1 MATKG
6 IGRPLTILLQA
17 DTTGLGRGL
26 SDAQTKLQKFGGQ
39 LEQLSR
45 KATLVFAGVAAA
57 GYSVVNAASDL
68 NESISKSNVV
78 FGSSAKAIEAWSK
91 TAAQSLGLSQTA
103 ALEAASNFAILGT
116 SAGLTGAD
124 LAGFST
130 DLTGLA
136 ADLAS
141 FNNTSVDEAITALA
155 AGLRGE
161 SEPLRKYGVLLDAA
175 TVEAKALEMNIGKTS
190 KEITNQDK
198 VLARNALILEATT
211 LQQGDFAR
219 TADGAANQQRIL
231 AAEVENSRAAI
242 GEGLLPAYKDLLAVL
257 VNVADWAGKNSTT
270 VRNLGVAVGVLSAA
284 VIGLNIA
291 FKVATISVQAFTIVA
306 AALRL
311 GYLTLAAATGSA
323 AAAQALAELTYKN
336 SRVAAILYTIALAA
350 QNVVTI
356 ALTGGVKAL
365 TIALLSNPFTAV
377 AVAAAALVTVLYK
390 LYNNAKA
397 VREESEALA
406 GALTATQKETEADV
420 KSAKRHV
427 DARRGQTKATNDL
440 TVATDTGAGASK
452 KATKAAEAEA
462 RAAEAA
468 AKAKEE
474 QEKRLRTFTTELQ
487 RVQGELNATKTAQE
501 NYAQSVKDSIT
512 NLVDFQD
519 AFADKGEGSFIDSLR
534 KQADAAQNF
543 GGKITQLLGAGLNR
557 TSIDNILQA
566 GADVGS
572 QIADEILAGG
582 AGTITEI
589 NDLVAAVEGSAAS
602 LAEATSAKW
611 FDAGV
616 AQGQAM
622 VDGIIAAAAAVGLAF
637 VDGQLVIPAAITAT
651 ATITEGPA
659 KKAKKKPKKK
669 RAMGGPVFAG
679 ETYLV
684 GEQGPEVFTAQ
695 QNGTILRNGSMG
707 GVNITI
713 NGAVDPEGTRRQLEK
728 LFQSSSRRTG
738 AVNFSGA
745 VL

>member
-1 MATKG
+1 M
-6 IGRPLTILLQA
+6 
-17 DTTGLGRGL
+17 
-26 SDAQTKLQKFGGQ
+26 
-39 LEQLSR
+39 
-45 KATLVFAGVAAA
+45 
-57 GYSVVNAASDL
+57 
-68 NESISKSNVV
+68 
-78 FGSSAKAIEAWSK
+78 
-91 TAAQSLGLSQTA
+91 
-103 ALEAASNFAILGT
+103 
-116 SAGLTGAD
+116 
-124 LAGFST
+124 
-130 DLTGLA
+130 
-136 ADLAS
+136 
-141 FNNTSVDEAITALA
+141 
-155 AGLRGE
+155 
-161 SEPLRKYGVLLDAA
+161 
-175 TVEAKALEMNIGKTS
+175 
-190 KEITNQDK
+190 
-198 VLARNALILEATT
+198 
-211 LQQGDFAR
+211 
-219 TADGAANQQRIL
+219 
-231 AAEVENSRAAI
+231 
-242 GEGLLPAYKDLLAVL
+242 
-257 VNVADWAGKNSTT
+257 
-270 VRNLGVAVGVLSAA
+270 
-284 VIGLNIA
+284 
-291 FKVATISVQAFTIVA
+291 
-306 AALRL
+306 
-311 GYLTLAAATGSA
+311 
-323 AAAQALAELTYKN
+323 
-336 SRVAAILYTIALAA
+336 AA

-377 AVAAAALVTVLYK
+377 AAAAAILVGVLYK
-390 LYNNAKA
+390 LYQNTKA
-397 VREESEALA
+397 VREESEAVSKA
-406 GALTATQKETEADV
+406 IGDTRKETEADV
-420 KSAKRHV
+420 LSAKRHV
-427 DARRGQTKATNDL
+427 KARIGQTKATNDL
-440 TVATDTGAGASK
+440 TLATDTGSGASK
-452 KATKAAEAEA
+452 KATKAALAEA
-462 RAAEAA
+462 AAAEAA

-474 QEKRLRTFTTELQ
+474 QEKRLRTFSTELQ
-487 RVQGELNATKTAQE
+487 RVQGELEATKSAQQ

-512 NLVDFQD
+512 SLVDFQD

-534 KQADAAQNF
+534 KQADAARNF

-566 GADVGS
+566 GSDVGS

-728 LFQSSSRRTG
+728 LFQSSARRTG
-738 AVNFSGA
+738 AVNFQGS

>member
-26 SDAQTKLQKFGGQ
+26 ADAQTKLQKFGGQ

-45 KATLVFAGVAAA
+45 KATIVFAGVAAA
-57 GYSVVNAASDL
+57 GYKVVQSASDL
-68 NESISKSNVV
+68 NESISKSNVI
-78 FGSSAKAIEAWSK
+78 FGSSAQAIQDWAA
-91 TAAQSLGLSQTA
+91 TADQALGLSQRQ
-103 ALEAASNFAILGT
+103 ALETASTFAILAQ
-116 SAGLTGAD
+116 SAGLTGAEVNT
-124 LAGFST
+124 FSKDFT
-130 DLTGLA
+130 ALA
-136 ADLAS
+136 ADIAS
-141 FNNTSVDEAITALA
+141 FNNTTVDEAITALG

-161 SEPLRKYGVLLDAA
+161 SEPLRRYNVLLSANA
-175 TVEAKALEMNIGKTS
+175 VESKAMEMGLAETTKQLT
-190 KEITNQDK
+190 EQDK
-198 VLARNALILEATT
+198 ILARSAIILEQTT

-219 TADGAANQQRIL
+219 TADGAANQQKIL
-231 AAEVENSRAAI
+231 AAEIENSRAAI
-242 GEGLLPAYKDLLAVL
+242 GEGLLPAYKDLLGVL
-257 VNVADWAGKNSTT
+257 VNVADWAGKNATL
-270 VRNLGVAVGVLSAA
+270 VKNLGVAVGVTAAA

-291 FKVATISVQAFTIVA
+291 FKAATISVQVFTVVA

-336 SRVAAILYTIALAA
+336 SRIAAILYTAAMAA

-377 AVAAAALVTVLYK
+377 AVAAAVLVGVLYK
-390 LYNNAKA
+390 LYQNTKA
-397 VREESEALA
+397 VREESEAVA
-406 GALTATQKETEADV
+406 KALTDTRKETEADV
-420 KSAKRHV
+420 LSAKRHV
-427 DARRGQTKATNDL
+427 KAREGQTKATNDL
-440 TVATDTGAGASK
+440 TLATDTGSGASK
-452 KATKAAEAEA
+452 KAAKAAAEEAA
-462 RAAEAA
+462 AAELA

-474 QEKRLRTFTTELQ
+474 QQKRLQTFTGQLQ
-487 RVQGELNATKTAQE
+487 KVQGELEATRQAQQ

-512 NLVDFQD
+512 NLVDFQK
-519 AFADKGEGSFIDSLR
+519 AFADKGEGSFVDAIR
-534 KQADAAQNF
+534 KQAESARTF
-543 GGKITQLLGAGLNR
+543 GGKVSDLLAAGLNR

-582 AGTITEI
+582 ASTITEI
-589 NDLVAAVEGSAAS
+589 NSLVAAVETSAS
-602 LAEATSAKW
+602 QLAAATSSKW
-611 FDAGV
+611 FDAGL

-622 VDGIIAAAAAVGLAF
+622 VDGIIAAAAAVGLSF
-637 VDGQLVIPAAITAT
+637 VDGALVIPAAITAT
-651 ATITEGPA
+651 ATIAEAPA
-659 KKAKKKPKKK
+659 KKAKKRKK
-669 RAMGGPVFAG
+669 RATGGPVFAG

-684 GEQGPEVFTAQ
+684 GEMGPELFTAQ
-695 QNGTILRNGSMG
+695 QNGSIARNSSLG

-738 AVNFSGA
+738 AVNFTGA

>member
-1 MATKG
+1 MAAKG

-17 DTTGLGRGL
+17 DTSGLGRGL
-26 SDAQTKLQKFGGQ
+26 SEAQTKLQKFGGQ

-57 GYSVVNAASDL
+57 GFKVVQSASDL
-68 NESISKSNVV
+68 NESISKSNVI
-78 FGSSAKAIEAWSK
+78 FGSSAQAIQAWAA
-91 TAAQSLGLSQTA
+91 TADQALGLSKTA
-103 ALEAASNFAILGT
+103 ALEAAGNFAILGQ
-116 SAGLTGAD
+116 SAGLTGAE
-124 LAGFST
+124 LATFST

-161 SEPLRKYGVLLDAA
+161 SEPLRKFGVLLSANA
-175 TVEAKALEMNIGKTS
+175 VEAKAMEMGLAATT
-190 KEITNQDK
+190 KELTDQDK
-198 VLARNALILEATT
+198 VLARNALILEQTT
-211 LQQGDFAR
+211 IQQGDFAR

-231 AAEVENSRAAI
+231 AAEIENSRAAI
-242 GEGLLPAYKDLLAVL
+242 GQGLLPAYKDLLAVL

-323 AAAQALAELTYKN
+323 TAAQVLAELTYKG
-336 SRVAAILYTIALAA
+336 SRTAVILYNVAMAA
-350 QNVVTI
+350 QSAITLL
-356 ALTGGVKAL
+356 LTGQIKLL
-365 TIALLSNPFTAV
+365 TLALLSNPFTAV
-377 AVAAAALVTVLYK
+377 AVAAAALVTVLFK

-397 VREESEALA
+397 VREESELLA
-406 GALTATQKETEADV
+406 GALTATRSETEADV

-440 TVATDTGAGASK
+440 TVATDIGTGSTK
-452 KATKAAEAEA
+452 KSTKELEKEAKAAEK
-462 RAAEAA
+462 A

-487 RVQGELNATKTAQE
+487 RVQSELDATKNAQD

-534 KQADAAQNF
+534 KQATAAQNF

-557 TSIDNILQA
+557 TSIDNILAA

-602 LAEATSAKW
+602 LAEATSSKW

-651 ATITEGPA
+651 AKVTKPKEGG
-659 KKAKKKPKKK
+659 AKKKPKKK
-669 RAMGGPVFAG
+669 RALGGPVFAG

-707 GVNITI
+707 NVNITI
-713 NGAVDPEGTRRQLEK
+713 NGAVDPEGTRRQLER

-738 AVNFSGA
+738 AVNFTGA

>member
-1 MATKG
+1 MAAKG

-17 DTTGLGRGL
+17 DTSGLGRGL
-26 SDAQTKLQKFGGQ
+26 SEAQTKLQKFGGQ

-57 GYSVVNAASDL
+57 GFKVVQSASDL
-68 NESISKSNVV
+68 NESISKSNVI
-78 FGSSAKAIEAWSK
+78 FGSSAQAIQAWAA
-91 TAAQSLGLSQTA
+91 TADQALGLSQRQ
-103 ALEAASNFAILGT
+103 ALETASTFAILAQ
-116 SAGLTGAD
+116 SAGLTGAEVNT
-124 LAGFST
+124 FST
-130 DLTGLA
+130 DFTALA

-141 FNNTSVDEAITALA
+141 FNNTTVDEAITALG

-161 SEPLRKYGVLLDAA
+161 SEPLRRYNVLLSANA
-175 TVEAKALEMNIGKTS
+175 VESKAMEMGLAETT
-190 KEITNQDK
+190 KELTEQDK
-198 VLARNALILEATT
+198 ILARSAIILEQTT

-219 TADGAANQQRIL
+219 TADGAANQQKIL

-257 VNVADWAGKNSTT
+257 VNVAEWAGKNSTT

>member
-26 SDAQTKLQKFGGQ
+26 ADAQTKLQKFGGQ

-57 GYSVVNAASDL
+57 GYKVVQSASDL
-68 NESISKSNVV
+68 NESISKSNVI
-78 FGSSAKAIEAWSK
+78 FGSSAKAIQAWAA
-91 TAAQSLGLSQTA
+91 TADQALGLSQTA
-103 ALEAASNFAILGT
+103 ALEAAGNFAILGQ
-116 SAGLTGAD
+116 SAGLTGKD
-124 LAGFST
+124 LATFST

-141 FNNTSVDEAITALA
+141 FNNTSTDEAITALA

-161 SEPLRKYGVLLDAA
+161 SEPLRRFGVLLSENAVQAKAMEMGLAA
-175 TVEAKALEMNIGKTS
+175 TAKELTD
-190 KEITNQDK
+190 QDK
-198 VLARNALILEATT
+198 VLARNALILEQTT

-231 AAEVENSRAAI
+231 AAEIENSRAAI
-242 GEGLLPAYKDLLAVL
+242 GEGLLPAYKDLLGVL

-270 VRNLGVAVGVLSAA
+270 VRNLAVAVGVLSAA

-291 FKVATISVQAFTIVA
+291 FKVATITVQAFTIVA

-323 AAAQALAELTYKN
+323 TAAQLLAELTYKG
-336 SRVAAILYTIALAA
+336 SRSAVILYTIAMAA
-350 QNVVTI
+350 QNVVTLGLI
-356 ALTGGVKAL
+356 GSVKAL

-377 AVAAAALVTVLYK
+377 AVAVAGLVTILYK
-390 LYNNAKA
+390 LWENTKL
-397 VREESEALA
+397 VREESEAVA
-406 GALTATQKETEADV
+406 AALTATRNETEADV

-427 DARRGQTKATNDL
+427 DARRDQVKSTKDL
-440 TVATDTGAGASK
+440 TVATNDGT
-452 KATKAAEAEA
+452 KAAKKAAEAA
-462 RAAEAA
+462 KKQAAAEAA
-468 AKAKEE
+468 QNA
-474 QEKRLRTFTTELQ
+474 RLQSFTTRLQ
-487 RVQGELNATKTAQE
+487 EVQGQLEATRQAQQ

-512 NLVDFQD
+512 NLVDFQS
-519 AFADKGEGSFIDSLR
+519 AFTDKGEGSFIESIR
-534 KQADAAQNF
+534 KQAEAAKSF
-543 GGKITQLLGAGLNR
+543 GGKVSDLLAAGLNR
-557 TSIDNILQA
+557 SSIDNILQA

-582 AGTITEI
+582 ASTIGEI
-589 NDLVAAVEGSAAS
+589 NDLVAAVEASASS
-602 LAEATSAKW
+602 LAAATSSKW
-611 FDAGV
+611 YDAGI

-622 VDGIIAAAAAVGLAF
+622 VNGIIAAAAAVGLAF

-651 ATITEGPA
+651 ATIAEAPV

-669 RAMGGPVFAG
+669 ATGGPVFASQ
-679 ETYLV
+679 TYLV
-684 GEQGPEVFTAQ
+684 GENGPELFTGQ
-695 QNGTILRNGSMG
+695 TGNITRNSQLG

-713 NGAVDPEGTRRQLEK
+713 NGAVDPEGTRRQLER

-738 AVNFSGA
+738 AVNFTGA

>member
-6 IGRPLTILLQA
+6 IGRPLTILLKA
-17 DTTGLGRGL
+17 DTSGLGKGL
-26 SDAQTKLQKFGGQ
+26 QDAQTKLKKFGGE

-57 GYSVVNAASDL
+57 GLKVVQSASDL
-68 NESISKSNVV
+68 NESISKSNVI
-78 FGSSAKAIEAWSK
+78 FGSSAKAIQGWAA
-91 TAAQSLGLSQTA
+91 TADQALGLSQTA
-103 ALEAASNFAILGT
+103 ALEAAGNFAILGQ
-116 SAGLTGAD
+116 SAGLTGVQ
-124 LAGFST
+124 LNTFST
-130 DLTGLA
+130 DLTALA

-175 TVEAKALEMNIGKTS
+175 TVEAKALQMGLADTA
-190 KEITNQDK
+190 KELTNQDK
-198 VLARNALILEATT
+198 VLARNALILEQTT
-211 LQQGDFAR
+211 IQQGDFAR

-231 AAEVENSRAAI
+231 AAEIENSRAAI
-242 GEGLLPAYKDLLAVL
+242 GEGLLPAYKDLLAQL
-257 VNVADWAGKNSTT
+257 VKVVEFFGKNSDAI
-270 VRNLGVAVGVLSAA
+270 VRVGIVVGALSASI
-284 VIGLNIA
+284 VGLNLVFKASIIA
-291 FKVATISVQAFTIVA
+291 VQTFTVVA

-406 GALTATQKETEADV
+406 QALTDTRSETEADV
-420 KSAKRHV
+420 LSAKRHV
-427 DARRGQTKATNDL
+427 DARRGQIKATNDL
-440 TVATDTGAGASK
+440 TDSTNNYSGASS
-452 KATKAAEAEA
+452 KAAK
-462 RAAEAA
+462 AA
-468 AKAKEE
+468 AKEAKAAAALEAE
-474 QEKRLRTFTTELQ
+474 QNKRLQSFTTRL
-487 RVQGELNATKTAQE
+487 RDVQGQLEATRQAQQ
-501 NYAQSVKDSIT
+501 NYAASVKDSIT
-512 NLVDFQD
+512 NLVNFQS

-534 KQADAAQNF
+534 KQAEAAQTF
-543 GGKITQLLGAGLNR
+543 GGKITTLLGLGLNR
-557 TSIDNILQA
+557 TSIDNILAA
-566 GADVGS
+566 GAEVGS
-572 QIADEILAGG
+572 SIADEIIAGG
-582 AGTITEI
+582 ASAIGEI
-589 NDLVAAVEGSAAS
+589 NTLVAAVEMSASS

-611 FDAGV
+611 FDAGL

-651 ATITEGPA
+651 ATITEAPA

-669 RAMGGPVFAG
+669 RALGGPVFAG

-707 GVNITI
+707 NVNITI
-713 NGAVDPEGTRRQLEK
+713 NGAVDPEGTRRQLER
-728 LFQSSSRRTG
+728 LFQSSARRTG
-738 AVNFSGA
+738 AVNFTGA